1 MLESMKKFADLL
13 FGLIKKKYRTFKK
26 IGHEHL
32 TLMVIPHNQSRVF
45 HLQLSKFTIAFSLLM
60 IITILCVSVISWSS
74 QQTIIT
80 EVKGLYGADKS
91 LYNERKQYIVKLNKI
106 YDSQEEMQSVLK
118 DVIKRM
124 NNENT
129 LKGFF
134 VSSAEVNEE
143 ARILISDESKEFY
156 KQIVELIKKKS
167 ATGFSYGS
175 VKEALIAEFKRSGI
189 DDSFQYGHNV
199 IAYRALRLKIHQN
212 INALKVLE
220 KFLRQ
225 NQEVKRS
232 LPYSWPIAGG
242 HITSRYGLRYS
253 PFGYLNEFHLGVD
266 LADQVGTPIYAA
278 ANGSVHMA
286 GRSGGYGLTVRLVHR
301 FGYKTLYA
309 HMSSIL
315 VNTGQSVKKGQM
327 IGRVGVTGRTTGPH
341 LHFEVKLANDHI
353 DPMPFLR
360 QL

>member
-1 MLESMKKFADLL
+1 MEFFFD
-13 FGLIKKKYRTFKK
+13 LIKKKYRAFKK
-26 IGHEHL
+26 RGHEHL
-32 TLMVIPHNQSRVF
+32 TLMVIPHNQSKIF
-45 HLQLSKFTIAFSLLM
+45 HLQLSKFTIVFSLL
-60 IITILCVSVISWSS
+60 TIVVILYVSIVSWFL
-74 QQTIIT
+74 QRTIIT
-80 EVKGLYGADKS
+80 EVKDLYGTDKS
-91 LYNERKQYIVKLNKI
+91 LYNEKQQYVVKLNKI
-106 YDSQEEMQSVLK
+106 YSAQEETQSILE

-124 NNENT
+124 NNEHA
-129 LKGFF
+129 LKGLFF
-134 VSSAEVNEE
+134 SSSDINER
-143 ARILISDESKEFY
+143 ARVLISSESKNFY
-156 KQIVELIKKKS
+156 KQVIELIEKKS

-175 VKEALIAEFKRSGI
+175 IKETLIAEFQKSGI
-189 DDSFQYGHNV
+189 DDSFQYGSNV
-199 IAYRALRLKIHQN
+199 IAYRALQLKIQQN
-212 INALKVLE
+212 INVLKILE

-232 LPYSWPIAGG
+232 LPYSWPISGG

-278 ANGSVHMA
+278 ADGLIHMA
-286 GRSGGYGLTVRLVHR
+286 GRSGGYGLTVRLTHR

-309 HMSSIL
+309 HMSSI
-315 VNTGQSVKKGQM
+315 VVRTGQVVKKGQM
-327 IGRVGVTGRTTGPH
+327 IGRVGATGRTTGPH